1 MIDRNRDREQDR
13 DRQPPS
19 DREQAIL
26 ADVRKFRLIEPRHIS
41 PELRPELD
49 RMLRQKT
56 LYKHIV
62 LDYKGRGRKLEILT
76 TPTKDGSMPRLQ
88 KPREIYHDAAI
99 YPAYRK
105 AAAEIERGGGHIET
119 VLNDFELKSIKARAN
134 NAAAP
139 GRAANGPVDN
149 REKEAIAAKLNL
161 TVVNGRIYLPDLQ
174 IHYRDCEN
182 QQRVLN
188 LEVTTDSYRGRD
200 IAPKAAAGFAI
211 SRADGR
217 AGAKIYDDHK
227 GVWG

>member
-56 LYKHIV
+56 LYKHVV
-62 LDYKGRGRKLEILT
+62 LDYKGRGRKLEVLT
-76 TPTKDGSMPRLQ
+76 MPAKDGSMPRLQ

-119 VLNDFELKSIKARAN
+119 VLNDFELKSRKARAN

-174 IHYRDCEN
+174 IHYRDSEN
-182 QQRVLN
+182 QHRVLN
-188 LEVTTDSYRGRD
+188 LEITTDSYRGRD
-200 IAPKAAAGFAI
+200 IAPKAAAGFAM